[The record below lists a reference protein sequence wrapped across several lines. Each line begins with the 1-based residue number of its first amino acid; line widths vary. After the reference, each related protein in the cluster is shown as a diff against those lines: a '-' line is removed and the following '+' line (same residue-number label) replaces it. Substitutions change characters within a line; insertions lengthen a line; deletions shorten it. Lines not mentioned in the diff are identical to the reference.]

1 MPKSYFRIKEK
12 YRDIGEVVRNRILL
26 VSGFILE
33 LDANQRKRVDQLLT
47 YWKQTQKAW
56 HQVLY
61 DQNNKNQVNWKS
73 ADHYCRK

>member
-12 YRDIGEVVRNRILL
+12 YRDIAEVVRSRILL

-33 LDANQRKRVDQLLT
+33 LDANQRKQVDQLLT

-56 HQVLY
+56 YQVLY
-61 DQNNKNQVNWKS
+61 DQNNKNQVN
-73 ADHYCRK
+73 